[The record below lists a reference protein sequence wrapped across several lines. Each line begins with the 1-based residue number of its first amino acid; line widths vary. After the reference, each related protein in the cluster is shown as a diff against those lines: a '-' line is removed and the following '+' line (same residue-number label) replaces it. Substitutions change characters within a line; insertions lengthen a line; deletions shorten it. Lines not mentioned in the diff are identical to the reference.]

1 MATGEDSSV
10 RELVQRRV
18 TDARPE
24 LWRYIFDALEDPVF
38 VHDGEFRLVLANSA
52 YCARAGVTEAEALGK
67 PYWELF
73 PRLTGPM
80 PGCESATRGDGE
92 SSQEE
97 LRIGERVL
105 TSRGYTVRDEHG
117 AFLYAVHLLGDVT
130 AQRESEA
137 ALDASRARFQQLS
150 ESLPLLAW
158 TFTTAGRCDYLSPQ
172 WVAYTGI
179 PESAQLDRAWLEQ
192 VHPDDREHVIR
203 AWEAATASGT
213 GVNTEVRIRRHDGVY
228 RWFKTLGTPQHNSDG
243 QVVKWYGTNTDIDD
257 VKATEVALAR
267 SEERFR
273 SAMDTAR
280 DAILIFDAES
290 GVLSLWNTAAE
301 QMFGY
306 SKDELVGKPLDE
318 HGPLPGVRAAAR
330 AATQPDNANGG
341 GAGHISE
348 QLARDKSGTDF
359 AVELSLSVTQ
369 ADGNTLV
376 TGIARDIRG
385 RKRAQAELLRAN
397 AMYRTISRANE
408 ELVRAASEGELLR
421 AMCRVLTVEGG
432 FHIVWVG
439 EVAEDASQSIGVLAA
454 TGCENCA
461 FDCLGP
467 TGAEEDR
474 LRSFGATFAAFRTQ
488 VPVVC
493 NDVRVDPAREGERA
507 RAAQLAY
514 VGVAAFPLHFN
525 QHGRGVLTVYSAEPD
540 AFTSGVIALL
550 RELGNDLAF
559 GVGNL
564 RARADRTSMR
574 EQLEASLDQAVAAVA
589 STVEMRDPYTAGH
602 QRRVAVIAT
611 ALAAELKFSPGQT
624 RGLHLASVVHDIG
637 KIHVPAEML
646 SNPNKLTDLE
656 FALIK
661 THSEAGWEILKEITF
676 PWPVAE
682 IVRQHHE
689 RMDGSG
695 YPRGLRGDEILP
707 EARVLAVA
715 DVVEAMSSHRP
726 YRTGLGILKALQEL
740 AHHKGTLYDAAVV
753 DACHSLFLERN
764 FEL

>member
-1 MATGEDSSV
+1 M
-10 RELVQRRV
+10 
-18 TDARPE
+18 
-24 LWRYIFDALEDPVF
+24 
-38 VHDGEFRLVLANSA
+38 
-52 YCARAGVTEAEALGK
+52 
-67 PYWELF
+67 
-73 PRLTGPM
+73 
-80 PGCESATRGDGE
+80 
-92 SSQEE
+92 
-97 LRIGERVL
+97 
-105 TSRGYTVRDEHG
+105 
-117 AFLYAVHLLGDVT
+117 
-130 AQRESEA
+130 
-137 ALDASRARFQQLS
+137 
-150 ESLPLLAW
+150 
-158 TFTTAGRCDYLSPQ
+158 
-172 WVAYTGI
+172 
-179 PESAQLDRAWLEQ
+179 
-192 VHPDDREHVIR
+192 
-203 AWEAATASGT
+203 
-213 GVNTEVRIRRHDGVY
+213 
-228 RWFKTLGTPQHNSDG
+228 
-243 QVVKWYGTNTDIDD
+243 
-257 VKATEVALAR
+257 
-267 SEERFR
+267 
-273 SAMDTAR
+273 
-280 DAILIFDAES
+280 
-290 GVLSLWNTAAE
+290 
-301 QMFGY
+301 
-306 SKDELVGKPLDE
+306 
-318 HGPLPGVRAAAR
+318 
-330 AATQPDNANGG
+330 
-341 GAGHISE
+341 
-348 QLARDKSGTDF
+348 
-359 AVELSLSVTQ
+359 
-369 ADGNTLV
+369 
-376 TGIARDIRG
+376 
-385 RKRAQAELLRAN
+385 
-397 AMYRTISRANE
+397 
-408 ELVRAASEGELLR
+408 
-421 AMCRVLTVEGG
+421 
-432 FHIVWVG
+432 
-439 EVAEDASQSIGVLAA
+439 
-454 TGCENCA
+454 
-461 FDCLGP
+461 
-467 TGAEEDR
+467 
-474 LRSFGATFAAFRTQ
+474 
-488 VPVVC
+488 
-493 NDVRVDPAREGERA
+493 
-507 RAAQLAY
+507 
-514 VGVAAFPLHFN
+514 GVAAFPLHFN